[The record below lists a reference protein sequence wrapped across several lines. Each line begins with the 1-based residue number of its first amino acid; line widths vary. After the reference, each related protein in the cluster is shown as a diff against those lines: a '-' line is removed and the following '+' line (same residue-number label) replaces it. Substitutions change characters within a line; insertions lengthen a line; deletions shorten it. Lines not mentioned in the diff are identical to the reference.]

1 VLVAGRIDPAAVLY
15 IDSGYDGCIPRSSRD
30 DLWRAMGEPERVTLG
45 YDHKNSFL
53 TMTFLGFN
61 VTTRR
66 IVAFLDRRLGKTEQL
81 PPEKTSTT
89 ASSGKAP

>member
-1 VLVAGRIDPAAVLY
+1 
-15 IDSGYDGCIPRSSRD
+15 
-30 DLWRAMGEPERVTLG
+30 MGEPERVTLG